1 MKNIIGFAQKFYT
14 LWSYNNVVNYV
25 TDAYGKQH
33 GASVTTHYHYIKNIS
48 FSLDKVKEL
57 YPGIVIDENVRGKVR
72 DFSETKPLEK
82 GLPENYFW
90 NGKYRG
96 MLVDEILESDFNYC
110 LWYADNGVW
119 GTAQYIQNHEIY
131 RSHFQAIRDA
141 ENAAIANASTLQ
153 AGDVVDLDFV
163 SNVYNTEE
171 SDMTATVK
179 AAYGNVT
186 VYVCGLAFKQVYGRF
201 PYAMPMINGRFQ
213 RSKNKTFKVEV
224 VEILNIRV
232 TRDGNVC
239 QTIKIK

>member
-96 MLVDEILESDFNYC
+96 MLVDEILKSDFNYC

-119 GTAQYIQNHEIY
+119 ATANYIKEHAIY
-131 RSHFQAIRDA
+131 KAHFQAIADEKARILSEAD
-141 ENAAIANASTLQ
+141 TLNV
-153 AGDVVDLDFV
+153 GDIVELDFV
-163 SNVYNTEE
+163 SNGWFED
-171 SDMTATVK
+171 SDGTATTK
-179 AAYGNVT
+179 AVHGNIT
-186 VYVCGLAFKQVYGRF
+186 VYVIGLNFKRVDGRF
-201 PYAMPMINGRFQ
+201 PYLMPMINGKFQ
-213 RSKNKTFKVEV
+213 RSKNKTLKVEV
-224 VEILNIRV
+224 AEILNTWV
-232 TRDGNVC
+232 YEYGDVS